1 MSNGNRRNDKS
12 TEDLEKAQDNQ
23 KNAER
28 NNNPQSETGPAE
40 NLRAKA
46 AEAEEEDSSRDAT

>member
-46 AEAEEEDSSRDAT
+46 AEAEDISRDAT